1 MAADRR
7 VNSLLRRPQ
16 ATAGVGPLP
25 CPAARTRARAAWRGG
40 AAMLVLAAI
49 LGGGAPDPATG
60 SETARERAGD
70 GKPADV
76 PDSTSPRAAPDA
88 AAIRF
93 FESQVRPVLVARCV
107 GCHGPDKQR
116 GGLRVDSLAALLAG
130 GDSGPAIVPGD
141 VEASSLVAA
150 IRHDGWNM
158 PPDGRLPDD
167 QIAAL
172 ERWVALGAP
181 WPGASAEAS
190 VGARKEAKITAED
203 RAWWAYRPVARPAV
217 PAADAGGATH
227 PIDCFIRARLATEG
241 LAPAEPASPAVILRR
256 LFLDV
261 TGMPP
266 TDDEAATFLAD
277 PSPTAVDRLVDR
289 LLADPRYGERLARH
303 WLDLVRYADSD
314 GFRQDA
320 FRQQAWRYR
329 DWVIDALNADMPY
342 DRFVAEQLAGD
353 EIAPDDPGAIVATGF
368 MRHGPYEYNQ
378 ADVRGQ
384 WTSIVDE
391 ITDVTADVF
400 LALGMSCAKCHDHKF
415 DPLLQRDYYRLR
427 AFFAPLTWR
436 DDVPLVDAAARL
448 DHERRLH
455 EWRAAA
461 GDVATRI
468 DRLLDPTVDVRAGKL
483 LGRFPADIQAF
494 FQAAPDAR
502 SPEEEQLVQLAARQ
516 VRPDAVAKALAGE
529 RKDSYEA
536 LVKELAA
543 FDDRRPQP
551 LATAASVT
559 DVGPVAPPTRI
570 PGGRGREDLEPG
582 FPEVLGGEEAACTPL
597 PPGPFTKGSTGRRTA
612 LARWVTSPSNPL
624 TARVLVNRLWQ
635 RHFGRGLV
643 ASASDFG
650 HLGERPSHP
659 ELLDWLAAEFV
670 ASGWSIKHVE
680 RLMLTSATYRQ
691 SSRPVSPGAAPQI
704 DPLNVLVW
712 RAPCR
717 RLDAEQV
724 RDSALLAAGV
734 LDRTMHGP
742 GVPASAP
749 RRGIYTTQ
757 LRNTRDPLFDVFDGA
772 DAYLSTP
779 LRNVTTTPTQSL
791 FLINGEW
798 TLARAQEL
806 AARVDRT
813 ADPTD
818 AARAAVAAAAVFGPG
833 VSDATV
839 ARLAAF
845 LAARAAETRAEPAPS
860 AGWVAA
866 PMPQREGQAAVID
879 PTTKG
884 AALHVTSPAAAP
896 ALPQGDFTIEA
907 SFVLRS
913 LFPDATVR
921 TIAARW
927 SGLHADAGWSLGVTS
942 EQSAYRPRNLIVQV
956 CDGKGG
962 YQVVPSDI
970 HVNLN
975 VPYAVSASVHTDAG
989 GQGHVT
995 FVVRDLSDS
1004 DAETI
1009 VKKVPHAFAGG
1020 HGGTLDLTIGG
1031 RDRRDGPA
1039 TALSESV
1046 WDGLI
1051 DDVRLTART
1060 LERGELWMDGGA
1072 PSPDRVGEWRFEE
1085 AAGFAHD
1092 SSDQGRTIL
1101 PRSTTAV
1108 GGADEALVDL
1118 CHVLLNSSEFL
1129 YVD

>member
-1 MAADRR
+1 M
-7 VNSLLRRPQ
+7 
-16 ATAGVGPLP
+16 
-25 CPAARTRARAAWRGG
+25 
-40 AAMLVLAAI
+40 
-49 LGGGAPDPATG
+49 
-60 SETARERAGD
+60 
-70 GKPADV
+70 
-76 PDSTSPRAAPDA
+76 
-88 AAIRF
+88 
-93 FESQVRPVLVARCV
+93 
-107 GCHGPDKQR
+107 
-116 GGLRVDSLAALLAG
+116 
-130 GDSGPAIVPGD
+130 
-141 VEASSLVAA
+141 
-150 IRHDGWNM
+150 
-158 PPDGRLPDD
+158 
-167 QIAAL
+167 
-172 ERWVALGAP
+172 
-181 WPGASAEAS
+181 
-190 VGARKEAKITAED
+190 
-203 RAWWAYRPVARPAV
+203 
-217 PAADAGGATH
+217 
-227 PIDCFIRARLATEG
+227 
-241 LAPAEPASPAVILRR
+241 
-256 LFLDV
+256 
-261 TGMPP
+261 
-266 TDDEAATFLAD
+266 
-277 PSPTAVDRLVDR
+277 
-289 LLADPRYGERLARH
+289 
-303 WLDLVRYADSD
+303 
-314 GFRQDA
+314 
-320 FRQQAWRYR
+320 
-329 DWVIDALNADMPY
+329 
-342 DRFVAEQLAGD
+342 
-353 EIAPDDPGAIVATGF
+353 
-368 MRHGPYEYNQ
+368 
-378 ADVRGQ
+378 
-384 WTSIVDE
+384 
-391 ITDVTADVF
+391 
-400 LALGMSCAKCHDHKF
+400 
-415 DPLLQRDYYRLR
+415 
-427 AFFAPLTWR
+427 
-436 DDVPLVDAAARL
+436 
-448 DHERRLH
+448 
-455 EWRAAA
+455 
-461 GDVATRI
+461 
-468 DRLLDPTVDVRAGKL
+468 
-483 LGRFPADIQAF
+483 
-494 FQAAPDAR
+494 
-502 SPEEEQLVQLAARQ
+502 
-516 VRPDAVAKALAGE
+516 
-529 RKDSYEA
+529 
-536 LVKELAA
+536 
-543 FDDRRPQP
+543 
-551 LATAASVT
+551 
-559 DVGPVAPPTRI
+559 
-570 PGGRGREDLEPG
+570 
-582 FPEVLGGEEAACTPL
+582 
-597 PPGPFTKGSTGRRTA
+597 
-612 LARWVTSPSNPL
+612 
-624 TARVLVNRLWQ
+624 
-635 RHFGRGLV
+635 

-704 DPLNVLVW
+704 DSLNVLVW

-884 AALHVTSPAAAP
+884 AALHVTSPADAP

-927 SGLHADAGWSLGVTS
+927 SGVHADAGWSLGVTS
-942 EQSAYRPRNLIVQV
+942 EKSAYRPRNLIVQV

-1020 HGGTLDLTIGG
+1020 HGGALDLTIGG

-1039 TALSESV
+1039 TALSESA

-1092 SSDQGRTIL
+1092 SSDHGRAIR
-1101 PRSTTAV
+1101 PRPTGTAA
-1108 GGADEALVDL
+1108 GSGHEALVDL